1 MIKHFIFG
9 LLFLYGS
16 IAFGQDVNLNVEID
30 GIKSE
35 KGKILYSVFSDKE
48 GFPGD
53 YKRALKS
60 GTAFIENGE
69 AGIDVDLPKGEYV
82 VMVFHDED
90 DNDELKTNWFGMPKE
105 GVGNSNNHKGMPSY
119 KKSVFK
125 LSADKSIVI
134 NLWYM

>member
-1 MIKHFIFG
+1 MIKHLIFG

-16 IAFGQDVNLNVEID
+16 IAFGQDVNLNVEIE

-48 GFPGD
+48 GFPGNH
-53 YKRALKS
+53 KRAIKS

-69 AGIDVDLPKGEYV
+69 AGIDVDLPKGEYA

-134 NLWYM
+134 NLWYF